1 MTLVVSYWDKG
12 LKICICSEATVGYLN
27 NKGCNSGPCDAEYQL
42 SFDGLI

>member
-12 LKICICSEATVGYLN
+12 LRICICSEATVRYL